1 VGQLARGIVEFSKKT
16 SKGLSLPGKK
26 FIINMLYGLLKG
38 QSVLLSEIARALEEP
53 ISLKKTIE
61 RLSRNLRDFDESEL
75 VIENY
80 LEEMKKTIDA
90 GTIYCLDPGDISK
103 EYSRKQEGLEKIWD
117 ASKKRMVNGYKMV
130 EVTALTHGSKL
141 PIPVYTKTYSSKEAD
156 ADILSGENLAALRHL
171 EKHFG
176 TGGIRVMD
184 RGMDDVKIYRYCKN
198 QQFIVRAK
206 KNRDVIHN
214 GWVWNIEDLANTFK
228 GKIRLDHTDKY
239 GKKHTLKIW
248 HVRVELPEVE
258 DQTFTLLVVHGY
270 DKKDPEPCLLLTNMD
285 ANGKQKSKSI
295 LKIYLC
301 RWRVEE
307 YYRFKKSQ
315 FDLENIRVLS
325 LKSIK
330 TLNLLLSMLVGWIAV
345 LSAKRGHSKLLEH
358 IFICAKRI
366 YDIPQF
372 TLYATADGIFYIL
385 SKSYSAIKRFFKF
398 K

>member
-1 VGQLARGIVEFSKKT
+1 
-16 SKGLSLPGKK
+16 
-26 FIINMLYGLLKG
+26 MLYGLLKG
-38 QSVLLSEIARALEEP
+38 QSVLLSEIGRALEES

-61 RLSRNLRDFDESEL
+61 RLSRHLKEFAERD
-75 VIENY
+75 VITENY
-80 LEEMKKTIDA
+80 LEEMKQSIDEE
-90 GTIYCLDPGDISK
+90 TIYCLDPGDISK

-117 ASKKRMVNGYKMV
+117 ASKKRLVNGYKTV

-141 PIPVYTKTYSSKEAD
+141 PIPVYTRTYSSKEED
-156 ADILSGENLAALRHL
+156 AKKLTDENLAALRHL
-171 EKHFG
+171 EEHFG

-184 RGMDDVKIYRYCKN
+184 RGMDDVRIYKHCKD

-206 KNRDVIHN
+206 KNRDVIYN

-239 GKKHTLKIW
+239 GKKHILKIW
-248 HVRVELPEVE
+248 HVQVQLPEVKG
-258 DQTFTLLVVHGY
+258 QTFTLLIVHGY

-285 ANGKQKSKSI
+285 ANGKQKAKSI

-325 LKSIK
+325 LNAIK
-330 TLNLLLSMLVGWIAV
+330 TLNLLLSILCGWIAV
-345 LSAKRGHSKLLEH
+345 LSAKRGHSKLLDQV
-358 IFICAKRI
+358 FICAKRI

-372 TLYATADGIFYIL
+372 ALYATADGIFYIL
-385 SKSYSAIKRFFKF
+385 NKTSSGIKRFLFFKRSPIST
-398 K
+398 